1 MDAVIDTRIQNA
13 HAIDEDVVVA
23 NMETP
28 TMDKHLIKHRAKRD
42 LIAKYAQVS

>member
-1 MDAVIDTRIQNA
+1 MDAVIDTRIQNV
-13 HAIDEDVVVA
+13 HAIDEGAVVA

-28 TMDKHLIKHRAKRD
+28 TMDKHLIKQRAKRD